1 MQGTRDILNTFIPMI
16 KENLDI
22 DKNGKEIINKIED
35 LIDRADFRRNYYRL
49 QLWTL
54 INELGDSNS
63 DLKEVFDGLLND
75 LAIKWEGTLTKALD
89 EGKLNP

>member
-1 MQGTRDILNTFIPMI
+1 MQGTREILNTFIPMI
-16 KENLDI
+16 KENLDL
-22 DKNGKEIINKIED
+22 DKNGMEIIKEIEN
-35 LIDRADFRRNYYRL
+35 LMDRADFRRKYYRL

-54 INELGDSNS
+54 INDLGNSNS
-63 DLKEVFDGLLND
+63 ELKEILDGLLND